1 MAQNPDLHLWRAVL
15 VLGLHDAAT
24 GADPAWIGSR
34 DFVQV
39 CYLAQGKSNVLQI
52 LFWNPLWFISSAR
65 KERDQPGLEA
75 KRCQLLHIP
84 LGH

>member
-24 GADPAWIGSR
+24 GGDPAWIGSR

-39 CYLAQGKSNVLQI
+39 CYLAQVDPDAVLRVVMVK
-52 LFWNPLWFISSAR
+52 AT
-65 KERDQPGLEA
+65 
-75 KRCQLLHIP
+75 
-84 LGH
+84 